1 MPRWKVLP
9 EELDPQIREF
19 TGQLRRIV
27 ELSGLGVGSVADR
40 TGYSKTSWDRYLNG
54 RLLPPL
60 GAVVAL
66 AEVTGYATG
75 PLTAQWERAEAA
87 WARAEAGHDPATEQ
101 RQAPPPGQSAPGQPA
116 PGPATAGP
124 PAPGGPAFGGAA
136 AGPTAPGAPSYG
148 RPAPGRGTPG
158 HPAAAPDEPGHP
170 TPDTVALSVV
180 TAPGAGPGGGRDAR
194 SGGSTGSGG
203 GARRLLLFG
212 LGLAGA
218 LAVTAGA
225 VFFLDLGDGAPAD
238 GKARV
243 ATTPTP
249 TPEPT
254 ELPEGVNCSGDACTG
269 EDPEEQG
276 CGGEYARTVTEVRV
290 GAAFVEM
297 RHSEVCGAVWA
308 RITEAAAGDS
318 VRVAVGKQSESA
330 EVAAGSGGQPGVT
343 EAYTLMVAA
352 GEPADA
358 EVCGTTVAGEKGC
371 ARPSGEDGSG
381 TPAPPGSGTSAPPG
395 GTGSG
400 TSETEG
406 GPTAAG

>member
-66 AEVTGYATG
+66 AEVTGYAIG

-87 WARAEAGHDPATEQ
+87 WARAEAGQEPATE
-101 RQAPPPGQSAPGQPA
+101 PPPDPA
-116 PGPATAGP
+116 PGRTASGHAPPGP
-124 PAPGGPAFGGAA
+124 GPEDAP
-136 AGPTAPGAPSYG
+136 PGRST
-148 RPAPGRGTPG
+148 PGRGTPG
-158 HPAAAPDEPGHP
+158 RPAGHAGPGRTASERPDPGYP

-180 TAPGAGPGGGRDAR
+180 TAPAGPGGGRDAR
-194 SGGSTGSGG
+194 SGSGPRPGG
-203 GARRLLLFG
+203 GARRALLFG

-218 LAVTAGA
+218 LAAAAGA
-225 VFFLDLGDGAPAD
+225 VFFLDLGDDAPAD

-243 ATTPTP
+243 ATTPAS
-249 TPEPT
+249 TPEQERT
-254 ELPEGVNCSGDACTG
+254 ELPEGVTCSGDDCTG

-276 CGGEYARTVTEVRV
+276 CGGEHAGTVTELRV

-308 RITEAAAGDS
+308 RITEAAPGDS
-318 VRVAVGKQSESA
+318 VRVAVGERSESS
-330 EVAAGSGGQPGVT
+330 EVAAGTGTQPGVT
-343 EAYTLMVAA
+343 EAYTRMVAA
-352 GEPADA
+352 ERPSDA
-358 EVCGTTVAGEKGC
+358 EVCATTAAGEKGC
-371 ARPSGEDGSG
+371 ARPGAAEGS
-381 TPAPPGSGTSAPPG
+381 ATSAPPG
-395 GTGSG
+395 DGTGTG
-400 TSETEG
+400 APPTPAAPPAEG
-406 GPTAAG
+406 

>member
-40 TGYSKTSWDRYLNG
+40 IGYSKTSWDRYLNG

-87 WARAEAGHDPATEQ
+87 WARAEAGHDPAAEQ
-101 RQAPPPGQSAPGQPA
+101 RQAPPPGQPAPGPAAPGQPA
-116 PGPATAGP
+116 PGAS
-124 PAPGGPAFGGAA
+124 AFGGAA
-136 AGPTAPGAPSYG
+136 AGPTVPGAPSHG

-158 HPAAAPDEPGHP
+158 HPAAAPDGPGHP

-180 TAPGAGPGGGRDAR
+180 TAPGAGPGGGRDTR
-194 SGGSTGSGG
+194 SGGGTGSGG

-238 GKARV
+238 GKARA

-330 EVAAGSGGQPGVT
+330 QVAAGSAGQPGAT
-343 EAYTLMVAA
+343 EAFTLMVAA

-358 EVCGTTVAGEKGC
+358 EVCGTTAAGEKGC
-371 ARPSGEDGSG
+371 ARPSGEGGSE
-381 TPAPPGSGTSAPPG
+381 TSAPPGSETSAPPG

-406 GPTAAG
+406 GSATAG

>member
-66 AEVTGYATG
+66 AEVTGYAIG

-87 WARAEAGHDPATEQ
+87 WARAEAGHDRATEPPPE
-101 RQAPPPGQSAPGQPA
+101 APPGHPAPGRATTGGAAPGHPAPAAPPYGRPASAPGQP
-116 PGPATAGP
+116 GQ
-124 PAPGGPAFGGAA
+124 
-136 AGPTAPGAPSYG
+136 
-148 RPAPGRGTPG
+148 
-158 HPAAAPDEPGHP
+158 PDPGHP

-180 TAPGAGPGGGRDAR
+180 TAPAGPRGPDAGSDAR
-194 SGGSTGSGG
+194 SGGGPRPGG
-203 GARRLLLFG
+203 GARRALLLG

-225 VFFLDLGDGAPAD
+225 VFFLGLGDDAPAD

-243 ATTPTP
+243 ATTPTSAP
-249 TPEPT
+249 AEP
-254 ELPEGVNCSGDACTG
+254 ELPEGVACSGDDCTG

-276 CGGEYARTVTEVRV
+276 CGGEHAGTVAEVRV

-308 RITEAAAGDS
+308 RITEAAPGDS
-318 VRVAVGKQSESA
+318 VRVAVGKRSESA
-330 EVAAGSGGQPGVT
+330 EVPAATGTQPGVT
-343 EAYTLMVAA
+343 EAYTRMVAA
-352 GEPADA
+352 GEPSDA
-358 EVCGTTVAGEKGC
+358 EVCATTAAGAEDC
-371 ARPSGEDGSG
+371 ARPGAGAGS
-381 TPAPPGSGTSAPPG
+381 ATSAPPG
-395 GTGSG
+395 AGVGAGAGAPETPGGPS
-400 TSETEG
+400 TEG
-406 GPTAAG
+406 

>member
-87 WARAEAGHDPATEQ
+87 WARAEAGHDPAAEQ

-116 PGPATAGP
+116 PG
-124 PAPGGPAFGGAA
+124 GAA
-136 AGPTAPGAPSYG
+136 AGPTAPGVPSRG

-158 HPAAAPDEPGHP
+158 HPAAPDEPGHP

-180 TAPGAGPGGGRDAR
+180 TAPGAGPGGGREAR
-194 SGGSTGSGG
+194 SGDTGSGGTGSG

-318 VRVAVGKQSESA
+318 VRVAVGQQSESA

-381 TPAPPGSGTSAPPG
+381 TSAPPGSGTSTPPG

-400 TSETEG
+400 TSQTQG